1 MNHDAGA
8 ASTGGRP
15 RTRESRTMSDRVV
28 LVTGAA
34 RGLGA
39 VIAERF
45 HAAGYRVALA
55 DIAADA
61 IHAHARELDPSG
73 ERAIALPLDVTSK
86 RDFEAARDALVARW
100 GTIDVLVNNAGASK
114 VVPAMEITAEQFD
127 QVIDVNL
134 RSVLFGC
141 QVFGQ
146 YFAAR
151 GAGRIVNI
159 ASLAGQNGGSATG
172 AHYAAAKGG
181 TLTLTKVFARD
192 LAAQGVTVN
201 AISPGPL
208 DLPIVYESVAPEKLR
223 QVLASLPGG
232 KLGSAGFVADAA
244 VLLASGDAHFA
255 NGACWDI
262 NGGLYMR

>member
-1 MNHDAGA
+1 MSPA
-8 ASTGGRP
+8 P
-15 RTRESRTMSDRVV
+15 R
-28 LVTGAA
+28 A
-34 RGLGA
+34 LGA

-61 IHAHARELDPSG
+61 IQAHARELDPSG

-100 GTIDVLVNNAGASK
+100 GRIDVLVNNAGASK

-146 YFAAR
+146 YFAER
-151 GAGRIVNI
+151 GAHRQHRVARRAERRLGD
-159 ASLAGQNGGSATG
+159 G
-172 AHYAAAKGG
+172 AHYAAAKA
-181 TLTLTKVFARD
+181 AR
-192 LAAQGVTVN
+192 
-201 AISPGPL
+201 
-208 DLPIVYESVAPEKLR
+208 
-223 QVLASLPGG
+223 
-232 KLGSAGFVADAA
+232 
-244 VLLASGDAHFA
+244 
-255 NGACWDI
+255 
-262 NGGLYMR
+262 

>member
-1 MNHDAGA
+1 
-8 ASTGGRP
+8 
-15 RTRESRTMSDRVV
+15 MSKRIV

-39 VIAERF
+39 VVARKF
-45 HAAGYRVALA
+45 HQAGYLVGLA
-55 DIAADA
+55 DIAFDEAQGG
-61 IHAHARELDPSG
+61 ARELDASG
-73 ERAIALPLDVTSK
+73 GTACAIRLDVTSK
-86 RDFEAARDALVARW
+86 ADFAAALDTLVQRW
-100 GTIDVLVNNAGASK
+100 GGVDVLVNNAGASK
-114 VVPAMEITAEQFD
+114 VVPVMEITAEQFE

-146 YFAAR
+146 YFADR
-151 GAGRIVNI
+151 GEGRIVNV

-181 TLTLTKVFARD
+181 AITLTKVFARD
-192 LAAQGVTVN
+192 LAARGVTVN

-208 DLPIVYESVAPEKLR
+208 DLPIVHESVPADKLITVMAGIPVGR
-223 QVLASLPGG
+223 
-232 KLGSAGFVADAA
+232 LGSAQYVADVA
-244 VLLASGDAHFA
+244 VLLASPDAYFA
-255 NGACWDI
+255 NGACWDV

>member
-1 MNHDAGA
+1 
-8 ASTGGRP
+8 
-15 RTRESRTMSDRVV
+15 MSNRVV
-28 LVTGAA
+28 LITGAA

-39 VIAERF
+39 VVARRF
-45 HAAGYRVALA
+45 HEAGYKVALA
-55 DIAADA
+55 DIAIEAA
-61 IHAHARELDPSG
+61 QALARELSKDESSAC
-73 ERAIALPLDVTSK
+73 AIKLDVASK
-86 RDFEAARDALVARW
+86 ADFEAARDALLERW
-100 GTIDVLVNNAGASK
+100 GAIDALINNAGASK

-127 QVIDVNL
+127 QVIDINL

-146 YFAAR
+146 HFANR

-181 TLTLTKVFARD
+181 AITLTKVFARD
-192 LAAQGVTVN
+192 LAAHGVTVN

-208 DLPIVYESVAPEKLR
+208 DLPIVHESVPAEKLEK
-223 QVLASLPGG
+223 VIAGIPVG
-232 KLGSAGFVADAA
+232 KLGSAAYIADVA
-244 VLLASGDAHFA
+244 VLLASADAYFA
-255 NGACWDI
+255 NGACWDV

>member
-1 MNHDAGA
+1 
-8 ASTGGRP
+8 
-15 RTRESRTMSDRVV
+15 MSNRIV

-39 VIAERF
+39 VIARRF
-45 HAAGYRVALA
+45 HNAGYRVALG
-55 DIAADA
+55 DIAIEQTQAL
-61 IHAHARELDPSG
+61 ARELSADGSSAF
-73 ERAIALPLDVTSK
+73 AIRLDVTLK
-86 RDFEAARDALVARW
+86 ADFEAARDTLLDRW
-100 GTIDVLVNNAGASK
+100 GSIDALVNNAGASK
-114 VVPAMEITAEQFD
+114 VVPVMEITADQFD

-146 YFAAR
+146 YFASR
-151 GAGRIVNI
+151 GAGRIVNV

-181 TLTLTKVFARD
+181 AITLTKVFARD
-192 LAAQGVTVN
+192 LAAHGVTVN

-208 DLPIVYESVAPEKLR
+208 DLPIVHESVPADKLEK
-223 QVLASLPGG
+223 VIAGIPVG
-232 KLGSAGFVADAA
+232 KLGSATYVADIA
-244 VLLASGDAHFA
+244 VLLAAADAYFA
-255 NGACWDI
+255 NGACWDV

>member
-1 MNHDAGA
+1 MPN
-8 ASTGGRP
+8 
-15 RTRESRTMSDRVV
+15 RTA
-28 LVTGAA
+28 LITGAA

-39 VIAERF
+39 VVARRF
-45 HAAGYRVALA
+45 HEAGYNVALA
-55 DIAADA
+55 DIAIAPVQA
-61 IHAHARELDPSG
+61 LARELSQDESTAC
-73 ERAIALPLDVTSK
+73 AIELDVTSK
-86 RDFEAARDALVARW
+86 ADFETARDALLTRW
-100 GTIDVLVNNAGASK
+100 GTVDVLVNNAGASK
-114 VVPAMEITAEQFD
+114 IVPVMEITAEQFD

-146 YFAAR
+146 YFANR

-192 LAAQGVTVN
+192 LASRGVTVN
-201 AISPGPL
+201 AIAPGPL
-208 DLPIVYESVAPEKLR
+208 DLPIVHESVPADTLQK
-223 QVLASLPGG
+223 VMAGLPAGR
-232 KLGSAGFVADAA
+232 LGSASYIADVAVMLASADAY
-244 VLLASGDAHFA
+244 FA
-255 NGACWDI
+255 NGACWDV